1 MANRHQEL
9 TDEYEKRYQQFA
21 EMRNKYPNIKNSNR
35 SHYLEV
41 IAKKLHLSHDRM
53 YSKKYEGRWQEEH
66 KKTSNHCSGKTF
78 G

>member
-1 MANRHQEL
+1 MVNKRQVL

-41 IAKKLHLSHDRM
+41 IAKKLDLSHDRM
-53 YSKKYEGRWQEEH
+53 YSRYYEGRWQDEQVER
-66 KKTSNHCSGKTF
+66 TS
-78 G
+78 

>member
-1 MANRHQEL
+1 MVNKRQVL
-9 TDEYEKRYQQFA
+9 TDECEKRYQQFV

-53 YSKKYEGRWQEEH
+53 YSRYYEGRWQDEQI
-66 KKTSNHCSGKTF
+66 KRIAKS
-78 G
+78 